1 MTHKKKSPLKRH
13 TSRTSSST
21 PQQNTSVLANTGIS
35 STPPTSASQD
45 LVAMPPTSH
54 LKRFIDNVTPLIP
67 AILLIGISIFIA
79 TIIYYYA
86 GMLIPGIASVPV
98 WASQRKSEGASSTA
112 LSQSP
117 LTSLQ
122 ISTSLALQQQVLLH
136 TPATNRSLTPKV
148 PTSSPASSTQL
159 MLRTPTTRVTRVED
173 ATIATELTFLRDT
186 KTQLTHFLAT
196 LSTDSH
202 RSSFSLDLPMHDLDQ
217 LEHDITDMQQASSYA
232 VRAETAKILAARAS
246 DLRIGMHE
254 LTHALDSLSAIET
267 LTSLIL
273 APQGDDAALQAFV
286 ANDDIQQYL
295 SALHPHASTATNP
308 YATIIETIH
317 GRMHYHF
324 DSIKENHHTIIA
336 LAKIISIQ
344 PLSYNI
350 LNFFI
355 IHNPS
360 IYSIMFDKDNMSH
373 VTLSNMLNSSF
384 FINVIEPQDF
394 LKFYIG
400 AIECYAKS
408 FTHNKNVDVF
418 HLFIDAY
425 LLRFPERTTRTQI
438 IETLMQ
444 QLECNP
450 AWQSLHAS
458 FKTIIA
464 TIERRVYAANI
475 GMNTALE
482 QVSFSHWLENTSTNY
497 ANLLRKIA
505 TDIQKFY
512 ADHPLILG
520 YRLNPHL
527 WSYMRSLLGIKSLR
541 EIPQGYKDSANLAM
555 SVFTLQT
562 MRYIEAHIE
571 DYSLDRMRDI
581 FYVGLEMIQS
591 SPIVLDIQDQFSN
604 NGPIVIYMTNLFDEE
619 SKENNKIFFEVEAYK
634 RLSYIT
640 YDDIN
645 KKFSYEE
652 VSEIVEKTLKSIGT
666 YENNKFQETF
676 SQNLARYHFFL
687 GIIPPWLAMTLGTA
701 GVLIIATFVYRHLQQ
716 MQLQQQRQA
725 ADGRQTP
732 GTPHTRSH
740 QRNDR
745 PNNRSRITQRPHS
758 STGEANPTATST
770 PALTWGDVART
781 YDVIIHTNETDNN
794 LTVTLSLQD
803 ILSFLTDNE
812 QQLYT
817 ISDLVLTS
825 SNLQLNA
832 QSHTRLPSRLIGTAG
847 KTLQTLLTIA
857 SELKTRPCSDDMT
870 ARAPESF
877 RRLATYLL
885 ASGEETHL
893 ENKIQLRHLLHLMNP
908 ELGLVD
914 PVIITQARAMLA
926 PTPREPNKP
935 PQASSTPSQPPRKK
949 HSQEKPRNNTSSPA
963 DQGASSSSP
972 VTQAARA
979 ARVPTPVKSSQNQ
992 PAHTNENKRASQSS
1006 SSSSAPTPPAQA
1018 KTLSKAS
1025 IKSKASSFTSPWEQ
1039 SSFYLEITQLI
1050 KQVNQNLKKMYPTQV
1065 AMHSLTLDL
1074 YIFNYIH
1081 HLHTQMRH
1089 LPKDSYC
1096 LWTDIRDM
1104 WVHRAHELSTYSLRD
1119 KVTLI
1124 NDIALQLAVLEQNM
1138 QASKTLLCLIT
1149 DNIHRIHNMVDTRL
1163 PPHPI
1168 FNSHT
1173 QEGLTIAV
1181 AGVINQ
1187 LRLWQA
1193 LLNPNMSVGALTKEQ
1208 VFARLTIVLCKYLR
1222 KITDSTALL
1231 GGVRL
1236 PKQHHRFDYS
1246 LREHGRNALAHP
1258 QLPLSGPE
1266 EAYAAFEAWNKDV
1279 VAHMQAFMQKKG
1291 YTTPEALERLIQDYC
1306 TLLGA
1311 LSQRIEISDSHHVH
1325 DENIA
1330 ASSGYDAKTDETPT
1344 STKNIVSEGGEAITA
1359 TSAGKPSSSVPAP
1372 VSLPDVPSA
1381 LFAHQPKASPPQRTS
1396 LSRLSATSEVF
1407 IPPSSLPSPAAGAVN
1422 PPSHIPLSAVGVNE
1436 FIPPSFIP
1444 LSAAKAEEFT
1454 PPPLTRY
1461 P

>member
-1 MTHKKKSPLKRH
+1 MTQKKKTPSQRR

-21 PQQNTSVLANTGIS
+21 QQHNTSLPANNGIS
-35 STPPTSASQD
+35 STPLTSASQD

-54 LKRFIDNVTPLIP
+54 LKRFIDHVTPLIP
-67 AILLIGISIFIA
+67 ALLLIGISIFIA
-79 TIIYYYA
+79 TVIYYYA

-98 WASQRKSEGASSTA
+98 WAPQRKSEGASSTA

-117 LTSLQ
+117 VLPSHIT
-122 ISTSLALQQQVLLH
+122 TSLALQQQVLFQA
-136 TPATNRSLTPKV
+136 PATNRSLTPKIA
-148 PTSSPASSTQL
+148 TSARTSPTQL
-159 MLRTPTTRVTRVED
+159 MLRTPTTRVTRIED
-173 ATIATELTFLRDT
+173 TTIAAELTFLRNT
-186 KTQLTHFLAT
+186 KTRLAHFLAT
-196 LSTDSH
+196 LSMDSH
-202 RSSFSLDLPMHDLDQ
+202 GSSFSLDRLVRDLDQ

-232 VRAETAKILAARAS
+232 FRAETAKILAARVS

-254 LTHALDSLSAIET
+254 LTRALDSLSAIET

-273 APQGDDAALQAFV
+273 APQGDDAALQAFL
-286 ANDDIQQYL
+286 ANDGIQQHL
-295 SALHPHASTATNP
+295 SALHSRAHTETNP
-308 YATIIETIH
+308 YTSLIETIQTRIH
-317 GRMHYHF
+317 HQL
-324 DSIKENHHTIIA
+324 DSIKENHHAITA
-336 LAKIISIQ
+336 LARLISTQ

-360 IYSIMFDKDNMSH
+360 IYSIMFDTHNMDH
-373 VTLSNMLNSSF
+373 VTLSNMLNSPF

-408 FTHNKNVDVF
+408 FTYNKNVDVF

-425 LLRFPERTTRTQI
+425 LLHFPERTTRTQI

-482 QVSFSHWLENTSTNY
+482 QVSFSHWLENTCTNY

-581 FYVGLEMIQS
+581 FYVGLEMIHS

-645 KKFSYEE
+645 KKFSYEK

-666 YENNKFQETF
+666 YENKKFQETF

-716 MQLQQQRQA
+716 LQQQRQA
-725 ADGRQTP
+725 ADRRQTP
-732 GTPHTRSH
+732 DASKTNHRQH
-740 QRNDR
+740 K
-745 PNNRSRITQRPHS
+745 NRQNYAPKTTQDSSS
-758 STGEANPTATST
+758 STGESGTMILST
-770 PALTWGDVART
+770 PAPALTWGDVAKT
-781 YDVIIHTNETDNN
+781 YDVMISQNSTDNDAM
-794 LTVTLSLQD
+794 VTLSLHE
-803 ILSFLTDNE
+803 ILRFLADNE

-817 ISDLVLTS
+817 ISGLVLTS
-825 SNLQLNA
+825 SNLELQEE
-832 QSHTRLPSRLIGTAG
+832 SPTRLPSRLKGTAD
-847 KTLQTLLTIA
+847 KVLQTLLAIA
-857 SELKTRPCSDDMT
+857 TELRTRPWTDDMT
-870 ARAPESF
+870 AKAPESF
-877 RRLATYLL
+877 TRLANYLS
-885 ASGEETHL
+885 ASHDETHL
-893 ENKIQLRHLLHLMNP
+893 ENKVQLRHLLHLMNP
-908 ELGLVD
+908 DRGRVD
-914 PVIITQARAMLA
+914 PAIITQARAMLA
-926 PTPREPNKP
+926 PSSHEPVTSSSSSAAP
-935 PQASSTPSQPPRKK
+935 PQPTRKK
-949 HSQEKPRNNTSSPA
+949 HHYENPHSHRSTL
-963 DQGASSSSP
+963 GAKGTSSSSQATPAKMAKP
-972 VTQAARA
+972 VPAN
-979 ARVPTPVKSSQNQ
+979 VKSPQTSAAKAESK
-992 PAHTNENKRASQSS
+992 PASQSS
-1006 SSSSAPTPPAQA
+1006 SSSSAPIPSLPK
-1018 KTLSKAS
+1018 KTASKPSNPSKAS
-1025 IKSKASSFTSPWEQ
+1025 PSASRSYIGKP
-1039 SSFYLEITQLI
+1039 SSFYPEITQLI
-1050 KQVNQNLKKMYPTQV
+1050 KHVNQNLKKMYPTQV

-1089 LPKDSYC
+1089 LPEESYC

-1104 WVHRAHELSTYSLRD
+1104 WVHRAHELSTYSLSD

-1124 NDIALQLAVLEQNM
+1124 NDIALQLAVLEQSILP
-1138 QASKTLLCLIT
+1138 SKPSLSLIT
-1149 DNIHRIHNMVDTRL
+1149 NNIRRIHNMVDTRL
-1163 PPHPI
+1163 PPHYI

-1173 QEGLTIAV
+1173 REGLTIAV

-1193 LLNPNMSVGALTKEQ
+1193 LLNPDISVGALSKEQ
-1208 VFARLTIVLCKYLR
+1208 VFARLAIVLCKYLR
-1222 KITDSTALL
+1222 KITDCSELL
-1231 GGVRL
+1231 GNIRL
-1236 PKQHHRFDYS
+1236 PKQHNRFDYS
-1246 LREHGRNALAHP
+1246 LRDHGRNALAHP
-1258 QLPLSGPE
+1258 QLSHSSPE
-1266 EAYAAFEAWNKDV
+1266 DAYAAFETWNKDV
-1279 VAHMQAFMQKKG
+1279 VTHMQAFMQKKN
-1291 YTTPEALERLIQDYC
+1291 YTTPKALERLILDYSKM
-1306 TLLGA
+1306 LDA
-1311 LSQRIEISDSHHVH
+1311 LSQRIEISDSHR
-1325 DENIA
+1325 DNGE
-1330 ASSGYDAKTDETPT
+1330 D
-1344 STKNIVSEGGEAITA
+1344 IVV
-1359 TSAGKPSSSVPAP
+1359 SSSVPTQMDETPVSTVSIPLEAMPAITESPTGPRTSPALPP
-1372 VSLPDVPSA
+1372 VSLPNVAST
-1381 LFAHQPKASPPQRTS
+1381 LFAHQPETSSPRHTSPP
-1396 LSRLSATSEVF
+1396 RLSATSEDF
-1407 IPPSSLPSPAAGAVN
+1407 IPSGLLTAAAVI
-1422 PPSHIPLSAVGVNE
+1422 PPPHMPLSAVGVNE

-1444 LSAAKAEEFT
+1444 PSAAKAEEFT
-1454 PPPLTRY
+1454 PPPLT
-1461 P
+1461 PHP